1 MSDLLKLPNYDED
14 RPAKGLNQ
22 AGFEPDIF

>member
-1 MSDLLKLPNYDED
+1 MSDLSKLPNYDEY

-22 AGFEPDIF
+22 TGFDPNIF